1 MAFTTLGSSFLGAID
16 GTDRFQ
22 QQQKAEQDLKLNALK
37 LDAERR
43 KATIE
48 LQAAQDAPNLAGW
61 VTAPPAMPPGQ
72 ASVPMG
78 GPPQPPGQAP
88 MPMGGPPQPPGQA
101 PMPMGVPPQP
111 YSPTTASA
119 QPTLPPGQA
128 PMPMGGPP
136 QPYKSVVASA
146 QPTPV
151 NTAQTYSGP
160 PALSQQ
166 PPRVTLA
173 AMVEALKAHG
183 VPEDHWLPAME
194 KLIPFMDREDTYR
207 VAEIKAQMEQQF
219 HEDTVGMQRAQLTA
233 QQLNQGNQY
242 ELQKRQLSNN
252 EGYQQAQLAYQN
264 RQLNNTE
271 AYQKRQLDETE
282 RRNRANETIGF
293 QKNALHQNQAMSP
306 EDLHSVDALAKRV
319 ASDFNVSREAFDR
332 DVLSYNRGLSL
343 HGVGKSKEAQRYSA
357 LVKDAAAIVNP
368 DADIDGNNAKYT
380 AISKSLMERVKF
392 TNIIDQFS
400 GNLKKQIKL
409 VEKYLNAGV
418 GDNTPL
424 LNQIQ
429 QKVREKL
436 FGSDEVTNLR
446 NLINTLR
453 DEHQKIILG
462 STGAAG
468 LSVAAQETG
477 KEILNENMSLRQ
489 IQGVLKTM
497 QEEAAN
503 ADANAKSKVEELS
516 KELYAI
522 GRPEGNAKKSDS
534 TSDDAAHSPDGG
546 AAYTFPRTP
555 EGRKAYTEAKL
566 TPGTKVSIGGKIF
579 TVPADGGVPK

>member
-43 KATIE
+43 KTTIE
-48 LQAAQDAPNLAGW
+48 LQAAQDAPNLARW
-61 VTAPPAMPPGQ
+61 VTAPATPPGQ
-72 ASVPMG
+72 AS
-78 GPPQPPGQAP
+78 
-88 MPMGGPPQPPGQA
+88 MPMGGPPQPYSPPQGQA
-101 PMPMGVPPQP
+101 SMPMGGPPQP
-111 YSPTTASA
+111 YSPP
-119 QPTLPPGQA
+119 QGQA
-128 PMPMGGPP
+128 SMPMGGPPQPYTPPQGQASMPMGGPP

-173 AMVEALKAHG
+173 GMVEVLQAHG
-183 VPEDHWLPAME
+183 VPEDRWLGAME

-219 HEDTVGMQRAQLTA
+219 HEDTVR
-233 QQLNQGNQY
+233 NQG
-242 ELQKRQLSNN
+242 RQFDL
-252 EGYQQAQLAYQN
+252 QN
-264 RQLNNTE
+264 RQLNSNE
-271 AYQKRQLDETE
+271 ANQALQYELQGRQLNSNEANQALQYE
-282 RRNRANETIGF
+282 LQNRREGENKRHNLANEAINV
-293 QKNALHQNQAMSP
+293 QKNAQRQTHHMSTEELH
-306 EDLHSVDALAKRV
+306 DLNALTKFVESEFGVNEEALKR
-319 ASDFNVSREAFDR
+319 DI
-332 DVLSYNRGLSL
+332 LSYNRGLPL
-343 HGVGKSKEAQRYSA
+343 QGVGKSKDAQRY
-357 LVKDAAAIVNP
+357 LTYVKDAAAIVNP
-368 DADIDGNNAKYT
+368 GADINGNNSNYT
-380 AISKSLMERVKF
+380 AISKSLNDRVKYSN
-392 TNIIDQFS
+392 TIDQFS
-400 GNLKKQIKL
+400 GNLKKQIEL
-409 VEKYLNAGV
+409 VKQYVNAGV
-418 GDNTPL
+418 GVDYPL
-424 LNQIQ
+424 LSGIQ

-436 FGSDEVTNLR
+436 LGSDEVTNFK

-468 LSVAAQETG
+468 LSVSAQETG

-522 GRPEGNAKKSDS
+522 GRPKGNAETSDR
-534 TSDDAAHSPDGG
+534 TSDDVAHSPDGG
-546 AAYTFPRTP
+546 AVYTFPNTSA
-555 EGRKAYTEAKL
+555 GRKAFDEAKL
-566 TPGTKVSIGGKIF
+566 PPGTVVRFGDTKYIIKAKG
-579 TVPADGGVPK
+579 APK